1 MEQVNIIAKRE
12 NINQITRIID
22 NMIIQGKEFQI
33 TISVPGSESK
43 PEEPLKEAPT
53 ESANMEQIVTNMIH
67 DIGVPAH
74 IKGYTFLRDAILM
87 AIDNVDI
94 LNYITKGLYPDIA
107 KKRNTT
113 PSRVE
118 RAIRHAIE
126 VAWSRGNIDI
136 LEYIFG
142 YTINNS
148 KGKPTNS
155 EFIALITD
163 RIRIEQKI
171 H

>member
-12 NINQITRIID
+12 NISQITRIID
-22 NMIIQGKEFQI
+22 NMIIQGREFQI
-33 TISVPGSESK
+33 TISVPGNESK
-43 PEEPLKEAPT
+43 PVELPKETPV
-53 ESANMEQIVTNMIH
+53 ESVDMEQIVTNMIH

-126 VAWSRGNIDI
+126 VAWSRGNIDT